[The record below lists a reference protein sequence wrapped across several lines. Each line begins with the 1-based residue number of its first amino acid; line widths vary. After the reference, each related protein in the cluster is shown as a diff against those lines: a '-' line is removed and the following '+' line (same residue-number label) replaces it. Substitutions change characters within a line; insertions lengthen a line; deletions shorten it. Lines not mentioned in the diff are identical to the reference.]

1 MQCLK
6 EKKILRSGMKISL
19 YIYIYI
25 YVLHVFKE
33 DKTNE
38 YSVGDTTPP
47 VLLSKLFFEHA
58 ALFFLFFYVIT
69 VASNRMKF

>member
-33 DKTNE
+33 DKTSE
-38 YSVGDTTPP
+38 YSVEDTTPP
-47 VLLSKLFFEHA
+47 VLFFQNFS
-58 ALFFLFFYVIT
+58 LNMQLYFFYF
-69 VASNRMKF
+69 SMW